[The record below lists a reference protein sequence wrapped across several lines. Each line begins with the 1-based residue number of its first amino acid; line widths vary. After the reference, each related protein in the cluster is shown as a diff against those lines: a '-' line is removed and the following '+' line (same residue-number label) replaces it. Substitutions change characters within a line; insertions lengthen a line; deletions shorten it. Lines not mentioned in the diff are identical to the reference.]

1 MTKTLRILILQP
13 LLVAAVFLA
22 GCSGDPVPTFGQAL
36 APTMAPAP
44 TAAAGQSEADSGA
57 QEPVTRQLW
66 VPTAAPIPFPNPV
79 PGRTEVQSTSAAAVP
94 TPVPLSVPGRV
105 LTLLPTSTP
114 WAGVEA
120 YRRTTLGGSAP
131 ADLVLRRPVQENLDP
146 AKWDRASPPE
156 GPPPIVGV
164 DTGPGTWA
172 LDPEILAILVRQDSG
187 DTTVPE
193 TLHLQL
199 TWMPETVR
207 QHLET
212 LNRQNTEPD
221 DLERLYEED
230 LTNGPV
236 VKFLTQNGAVMHGD
250 MTFTVPTKILSAF
263 LRRPETMGALL
274 EGKDRREWSYYAF
287 GLVEGLEGPAAAAV
301 LAYELGLPEE
311 VAALYDPFSKGG
323 KVWLSVE
330 SRNPQEKAKLIA
342 WLEDNGVYVTP
353 ESKGAF
359 YSTDHRQTDVLVPVR
374 LLKALSERP
383 EASRIS
389 TWPLATHV
397 LQRHYWTDDQLELAR
412 IWADWYS
419 PPEERRYTLRLPPT
433 PRPDYVTPLPP
444 REAPPTAAM
453 EVEPTPTPLPTATPA
468 VWPTPVLAVE
478 TANADIPEFNP
489 DDWVRWVDMDGDC
502 RDTRQEIL
510 VRDNENPDLLI
521 FTDEQRCVVLAGLW
535 GSRYVSGYG
544 GYRPDWTTVAHM
556 VPLENAHRSG
566 GWKWDSVTKM
576 KYANSLA
583 DLYLTNWHPNQ
594 GRDNNGPENWRPYEE
609 RYWCDYARDWI
620 DTKRRWNLT
629 ATAEEVRALHE
640 MLATCG
646 G

>member
-1 MTKTLRILILQP
+1 MAKTLRILIFQP
-13 LLVAAVFLA
+13 LLVATVLLA
-22 GCSGDPVPTFGQAL
+22 GCSGDPVPPVGQAL

-44 TAAAGQSEADSGA
+44 AATEGQLEADTEA
-57 QEPVTRQLW
+57 QEPVTKQLT
-66 VPTAAPIPFPNPV
+66 VP
-79 PGRTEVQSTSAAAVP
+79 S
-94 TPVPLSVPGRV
+94 SVPGRV

-146 AKWDRASPPE
+146 AKWDRTSQPE

-164 DTGPGTWA
+164 DSGPGTWA
-172 LDPEILAILVRQDSG
+172 LDPEILAILVKQDSG

-207 QHLET
+207 QRMET
-212 LNRQNTEPD
+212 LDPQNTDAD

-230 LTNGPV
+230 LTNGPT
-236 VKFLTQNGAVMHGD
+236 VKFLTQNGVVMHDD
-250 MTFTVPTKILSAF
+250 MTFTVPTKILPAF
-263 LRRPETMGALL
+263 LKRPETMGALL

-342 WLEDNGVYVTP
+342 WLEDNRVYVTP

-383 EASRIS
+383 EASRII
-389 TWPLATHV
+389 TWPFATHV

-419 PPEERRYTLRLPPT
+419 PPEERRYALRPPPT
-433 PRPDYVTPLPP
+433 SRPDYVTPLPP
-444 REAPPTAAM
+444 GEAPPQEGM

-478 TANADIPEFNP
+478 TADADIPEFNP

-502 RDTRQEIL
+502 RDTRQEVL
-510 VRDNENPDLLI
+510 VRDNENPNFLI
-521 FTDEQRCVVLAGLW
+521 FTGEQRCVVLAGLW

-544 GYRPDWTTVAHM
+544 GYRPDWNIVAHM

-566 GWKWDSVTKM
+566 GWQWDPVRKM

-594 GRDNNGPENWRPYEE
+594 GRDDNGPENWRPYEE

-620 DTKRRWNLT
+620 DTKKRWNLT
-629 ATAEEVRALHE
+629 ATAEEDRALHE